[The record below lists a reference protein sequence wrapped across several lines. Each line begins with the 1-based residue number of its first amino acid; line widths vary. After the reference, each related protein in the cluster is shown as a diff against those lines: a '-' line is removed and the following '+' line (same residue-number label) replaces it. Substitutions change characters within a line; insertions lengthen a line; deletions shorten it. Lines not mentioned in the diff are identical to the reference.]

1 MPSNIKAI
9 LRNIAIANFASLENG
24 SRISSQLL
32 SQSKVKA
39 NEKQISCDSRAGI
52 FPALALATSLLANF
66 NVLLSLSV
74 VIGYNCHN
82 SGFGFMPITLK
93 KKSKTKQSKQL
104 NARSE
109 IISCTTH
116 FHQ

>member
-1 MPSNIKAI
+1 MAQEFHPNCS
-9 LRNIAIANFASLENG
+9 ANQ
-24 SRISSQLL
+24 RYKQ
-32 SQSKVKA
+32 KK
-39 NEKQISCDSRAGI
+39 KQISCDSRAGI
-52 FPALALATSLLANF
+52 FPALALATSWLANF

-82 SGFGFMPITLK
+82 SGFGFMPMTLKK

-104 NARSE
+104 NAHSE
-109 IISCTTH
+109 IISYTTH